1 MSSSVTP
8 WVQFKGPYKPKYQTS
23 DSAGVD
29 LQSTEDILLKP
40 GDRILVPTGLF
51 LELPTGF
58 MAQVCPRSG
67 LAIKH
72 GVTVLNA
79 PGIIDADYR
88 GEVKV
93 ILINLGQEEYSI
105 KKNDRIA
112 QLIFLPCFQGRLI
125 EIEELSK
132 TERGEAGFGSTGV

>member
-1 MSSSVTP
+1 MSSSLTP
-8 WVQFKGPYKPKYQTS
+8 WVHFKGPYKPQYQTL

-29 LQSTEDILLKP
+29 LQSTQEMVLKP
-40 GDRILVPTGLF
+40 GERALVPTGLF
-51 LELPTGF
+51 LEIPSGF
-58 MAQVCPRSG
+58 MGQVCPRSG

-93 ILINLGQEEYSI
+93 ILVNLGQSEYVI
-105 KKNDRIA
+105 NKGDRIA
-112 QLIFLPCFQGRLI
+112 QLIFAPCLRGSLVERS
-125 EIEELSK
+125 ELSS
-132 TERGEAGFGSTGV
+132 TDRGEGGFGSTGV

>member
-8 WVQFKGPYKPKYQTS
+8 WVHFKGPYKPKYQTP

-29 LQSTEDILLKP
+29 LQSTEDLLLKP
-40 GDRILVPTGLF
+40 GERILVPTGLF

-79 PGIIDADYR
+79 PGIIDSDYR

-93 ILINLGQEEYSI
+93 ILVNLGQEEYSI
-105 KKNDRIA
+105 KKDDRIA

-132 TERGEAGFGSTGV
+132 TKRGEAGFGSTGV

>member
-8 WVQFKGPYKPKYQTS
+8 WVHFKGPYKPKYQTP

-29 LQSTEDILLKP
+29 LQSTEDLLLKP
-40 GDRILVPTGLF
+40 GERILVPTGLF

-93 ILINLGQEEYSI
+93 ILVNLGQDEYSI
-105 KKNDRIA
+105 KKDDRIA

-132 TERGEAGFGSTGV
+132 TKRGEAGFGSTGV

>member
-1 MSSSVTP
+1 MSNSVTP
-8 WVQFKGPYKPKYQTS
+8 WVHYKGPYKPKYQTP

-29 LQSTEDILLKP
+29 LQSTEDVVIKP
-40 GDRILVPTGLF
+40 GERALVSTGLY
-51 LELPTGF
+51 LEMPSGF

-67 LAIKH
+67 LAIKN
-72 GVTVLNA
+72 GITVLNA

-93 ILINLGQEEYSI
+93 ILINLGQSEFSI
-105 KKNDRIA
+105 KNGDRIA
-112 QLIFLPCFQGRLI
+112 QLIFLPCFQGHLI
-125 EIEELSK
+125 AKDELSQ